1 VTEDDLRRLA
11 KGKGLE
17 ITSKGVNLAA
27 LESAPGT
34 LRPAAALLADAFAP
48 RDGEQLTEE
57 VFQQRVMGLAR
68 ACGWKV
74 VHIRKVRVQRKDGS
88 VYWETPFAGD
98 GKGFPDLFF
107 AKAGRRAFH
116 AELKVGKNRPDADQL
131 AWKDLLEAAGSL
143 AFLWYPEDWGRIV
156 EMLRT

>member
-107 AKAGRRAFH
+107 AKAHRKGFH
-116 AELKVGKNRPDADQL
+116 AELKVPPNVASQEQTEWL
-131 AWKDLLEAAGSL
+131 YLLRQSGGEAY
-143 AFLWYPEDWGRIV
+143 LWYPEDWGRIV